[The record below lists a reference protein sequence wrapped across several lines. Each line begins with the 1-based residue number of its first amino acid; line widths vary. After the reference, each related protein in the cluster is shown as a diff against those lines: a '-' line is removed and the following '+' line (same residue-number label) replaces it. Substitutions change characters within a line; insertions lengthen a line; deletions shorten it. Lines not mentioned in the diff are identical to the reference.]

1 MPHNS
6 SGHRE
11 KTMYHHPV
19 KDHTFMK
26 ELIRKQRE
34 FFDTNQ
40 TKDID
45 FRIVQLKKFKNLLK
59 DATKKLNDAIFDD
72 FRKSAFDTITSETSM
87 IQAEIDLAIKKVKTW
102 AKRKR
107 VKTDLLNF
115 PGKSYIIPE
124 PLGVSLI
131 IGAWNY
137 PYFISLAP
145 VIAAIAAGNTVVLKP
160 SELPAST
167 SRVMAEIINNNF
179 DPSYF
184 TVVQGGI
191 AETEALL
198 SERFDKIFFTGSTTV
213 GRIVYQA
220 AAKHL
225 TPVTLEMGGK
235 SPAIILDTTSMKI
248 YVKRLIWAKFLNAGQ
263 TCIAPDYVLI
273 PRQLKKQFIEA
284 AIKEIRN
291 QHFSIENHNYVQI
304 ITEKHIERLSR
315 LLKKEKIVFGGSYN
329 QQSRLFEPTIM
340 DNVTF
345 EDPVMQEEI
354 FGPILPVIS
363 FDSLDS
369 VIKEIKSRQKPLACY
384 IFTSNRQLKDKV
396 LNEISFGGGAVN
408 DALMHISN
416 LNMPFGGVGES
427 GIGSY
432 HGEFG
437 FKTFSHYKSIF
448 EKSLLFES
456 DLKYYPRTDFKLKLI
471 KMMFNHFPCI

>member
-1 MPHNS
+1 
-6 SGHRE
+6 
-11 KTMYHHPV
+11 
-19 KDHTFMK
+19 MK
-26 ELIRKQRE
+26 ELIRKQRD

-45 FRIVQLKKFKNLLK
+45 FRIAQLRKFKELLTEN
-59 DATKKLNDAIFDD
+59 TKKLNEAIFDD
-72 FRKSAFDTITSETSM
+72 FRKSAFDTITCEISM

-124 PLGVSLI
+124 PLGVTLI

-145 VIAAIAAGNTVVLKP
+145 VVSTIAAGNTVVLKP

-167 SRVMAEIINNNF
+167 SQVMAEIINNSF

-184 TVVQGGI
+184 TVVRGGI

-235 SPAIILDTTSMKI
+235 SPAFILDTTSMKI

-263 TCIAPDYVLI
+263 TCVAPDYVLI
-273 PRQLKKQFIEA
+273 PRQLKKLFIEA
-284 AIKEIRN
+284 AVKEIKS

-304 ITEKHIERLSR
+304 INEKHFGRLSS
-315 LLKKEKIVFGGSYN
+315 LLEKEKIVFGGAHN
-329 QQSRLFEPTIM
+329 QQSRIFEPTIM

-369 VIKEIKSRQKPLACY
+369 VIKEIKNRQKPLACY
-384 IFTSNRQLKDKV
+384 IFTSKRLLKDKI

-448 EKSLLFES
+448 EKSLLFEA
-456 DLKYYPRTDFKLKLI
+456 DIKYYPRTDFKLRLI
-471 KMMFNHFPCI
+471 KMMFK

>member
-1 MPHNS
+1 MKS
-6 SGHRE
+6 I
-11 KTMYHHPV
+11 
-19 KDHTFMK
+19 KD
-26 ELIRKQRE
+26 LIRKQRV
-34 FFDTNQ
+34 FFNTNQ

-45 FRIVQLKKFKNLLK
+45 FRIAQLRKFSELL
-59 DATKKLNDAIFDD
+59 TENTIKLNDAIFDD
-72 FRKSAFDTITSETSM
+72 FRKSAFDTITCEISM
-87 IQAEIDLAIKKVKTW
+87 IQAEIDLAIRKVKTW

-107 VKTDLLNF
+107 VKTDLLNL

-145 VIAAIAAGNTVVLKP
+145 VVAAIAAGNTIVLKP

-167 SRVMAEIINNNF
+167 SRVMAEIINSNF

-198 SERFDKIFFTGSTTV
+198 NEQFDKIFFTGSTTV

-220 AAKHL
+220 AAKNL

-235 SPAIILDTTSMKI
+235 SPAFILDTTSIKM

-263 TCIAPDYVLI
+263 PCVAPDYVLI
-273 PRQLKKQFIEA
+273 PRRCKKLFIDA
-284 AIKEIRN
+284 AIKEIEN
-291 QHFSIENHNYVQI
+291 QHFSIENQNYVQI
-304 ITEKHIERLSR
+304 ITEKHIGRLSR
-315 LLKKEKIVFGGSYN
+315 LLEKDKIVFGGSYN
-329 QQSRLFEPTIM
+329 LQSRIFEPTIM

-354 FGPILPVIS
+354 FGPILPVIP

-369 VIKEIKSRQKPLACY
+369 VIKEVKNRQKPLACY
-384 IFTSNRQLKDKV
+384 IFTSEKQLKDKI

-437 FKTFSHYKSIF
+437 FNTFSHYKSIF

-456 DLKYYPRTDFKLKLI
+456 NVKYYPRTDLKLKLI
-471 KMMFNHFPCI
+471 KMVLK